1 MSKSPPPFDGRQKR
15 RSGGCSGE
23 RHQRATPRFPLS
35 TPLSGRNH
43 VLTDPAMIAGA
54 LVEPRGLYRG
64 KALALVR
71 PASTAEVSA
80 VVAFCNDAR
89 IGIVPQGG
97 NTGLVG
103 GQTPD
108 ESGGQIILSTQRL
121 KAIRDVDPHANV
133 MICEAGVTLAD
144 AQAAALAADRLFP
157 LSLAS
162 EGTCTIGGNLSTNAG
177 GVTVVAYGN
186 MRDLVT
192 GVEAVLPDGRVIHG
206 LSKLRKDNTGYDV
219 RGLFVGAEGTLGIV
233 TAASLR
239 LFPESARPR
248 DGFRRPRLARARAR
262 PARAGARAARRRR
275 DQLRTDGR
283 GWLTTCRSRT
293 GSPAALAGRASPGT
307 CSWRS
312 RRRSPRASTRPLRT
326 CSARRFERGIVEDAA
341 IAASLEQRHD
351 FWNLRESIPEA
362 QKREGGSI
370 KHDVSVAVG
379 DTPRFIA
386 EATRAVE
393 AFAPGCRVV
402 CFGHLGDGN
411 MHFNVSQPIGADT
424 AVFLSRWD
432 AMNEVVH
439 QIVARFGGSF
449 SAEHGIG
456 RLKRD
461 LLARSKDPAALA
473 AMRAIKKALDPNG
486 IMNPGK
492 IF

>member
-1 MSKSPPPFDGRQKR
+1 VNATT
-15 RSGGCSGE
+15 
-23 RHQRATPRFPLS
+23 RAAALS
-35 TPLSGRNH
+35 ALEAIVGARN

-54 LVEPRGLYRG
+54 LVEPRGLYQG

-71 PASTAEVSA
+71 PASTEEVSA
-80 VVAFCNDAR
+80 VVAFCNAAR
-89 IGIVPQGG
+89 IGLVPQGG

-108 ESGGQIILSTQRL
+108 ESGSQVILSTQRL
-121 KAIRDVDPHANV
+121 KAIREVDAHANV
-133 MICEAGVTLAD
+133 MICEAGVTLAE
-144 AQAAALAADRLFP
+144 AQAGALAADRLFP

-177 GVTVVAYGN
+177 GVTVVAYGA

-192 GVEAVLPDGRVIHG
+192 GVEAVLADGRVIHG
-206 LSKLRKDNTGYDV
+206 LSKLRKDNTGYDL

-239 LFPESARPR
+239 LFPNP
-248 DGFRRPRLARARAR
+248 RARATAFVGLASPER
-262 PARAGARAARRRR
+262 ALDLLALARERLGAGVTSFELMARLAYDMPIAHGFARA
-275 DQLRTDGR
+275 
-283 GWLTTCRSRT
+283 
-293 GSPAALAGRASPGT
+293 
-307 CSWRS
+307 
-312 RRRSPRASTRPLRT
+312 PLRGAHDWCVLIEASSQIAAGFDEAFADMLGT
-326 CSARRFERGIVEDAA
+326 SFEREIIEDAA
-341 IAASLEQRHD
+341 IAASLEQRHA

-386 EATRAVE
+386 EATPAVE
-393 AFAPGCRVV
+393 AFSPGCRVV

-411 MHFNVSQPIGADT
+411 MHFNVSQPIGAET
-424 AVFLSRWD
+424 AAYLAGWE

-439 QIVARFGGSF
+439 AIVARFGGSF

-461 LLARSKDPAALA
+461 LLARSKDPASLA
-473 AMRAIKKALDPNG
+473 AMRAIKTALDPNG
-486 IMNPGK
+486 VMNPGK
-492 IF
+492 VV